1 MKRLRHKSLEVS
13 CQVIFRSIVV
23 IFRIV
28 AAVVMLDQ
36 QIGRALVDRLTRQFM
51 AEGWQHRMTI
61 TAL

>member
-1 MKRLRHKSLEVS
+1 MKQLRHKILEVS

-36 QIGRALVDRLTRQFM
+36 QISRALVDRLTR
-51 AEGWQHRMTI
+51 
-61 TAL
+61 